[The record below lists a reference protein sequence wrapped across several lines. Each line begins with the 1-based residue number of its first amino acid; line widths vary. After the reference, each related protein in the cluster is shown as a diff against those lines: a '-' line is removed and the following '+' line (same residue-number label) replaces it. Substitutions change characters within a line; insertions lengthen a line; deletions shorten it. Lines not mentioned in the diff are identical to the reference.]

1 MKGLLDNYKK
11 FRPFSDDEAWLLFK
25 LAAIGEACGWTL
37 LISGI
42 ICQKM
47 IHSNIPVLVAGQIHG
62 ILFLLYITA
71 VILVAP
77 SLRWS
82 LRQTVTAGLFSVP
95 PYGSILFELWA
106 DHRRNRKQLGIIAA
120 SVFYRQ
126 ILVI

>member
-1 MKGLLDNYKK
+1 MKKFVENYRK
-11 FRPFSDDEAWLLFK
+11 FRPFSDDEAWILFK

-42 ICQKM
+42 ICQRI
-47 IHSNIPVLVAGQIHG
+47 IHSNIPVLIAGQIHG
-62 ILFLLYITA
+62 LLFLLYITA
-71 VILVAP
+71 AILVAP

-106 DHRRNRKQLGIIAA
+106 AHSRNRKQLGIITT

-126 ILVI
+126 MLAA